1 MLSLSALTPRA
12 LEAHVALVLPHLHDG
27 ELVRALPPNRA
38 SRQMQHMA
46 EKVMQ
51 KLEPRA
57 LALQIEP
64 LVRICARADVA
75 EVRKSVLRLLDKIDA
90 ALLLQHMP
98 TLLPLLSD
106 SEHGVQRYALEL
118 LARLP
123 PEALAHQSGAL
134 LPLLAHPHRDVRR
147 AALGALEGLEPRAL
161 DDRAAAALL
170 QQVQHPTFEV
180 RRDALRLLGSL
191 DTRRL
196 DVGALLPLLRDE
208 NWEARWFAL
217 ELLSRFGPQ
226 ALAPHLDAFLLLLA
240 DDRLEGEAGFL
251 PHSRA
256 GRGETRKDRE
266 RRLVR
271 DAAIRVIESCTATGS

>member
-27 ELVRALPPNRA
+27 ELVHALPPNRA

-64 LVRICARADVA
+64 LVRLCARADVT

-147 AALGALEGLEPRAL
+147 AALGALERLEPRAL

-170 QQVQHPTFEV
+170 QQLQHPTFEV

-208 NWEARWFAL
+208 NWEARRLAL